1 MLLFLWR
8 ICLQRFYIYTHILRI
23 EATEL
28 EGLEECG
35 LFKKE
40 TWEVLS
46 LYFTVEE
53 AEFFMLAHCCLGI
66 LESTKEDR
74 KQQTGK
80 NDLKILM

>member
-1 MLLFLWR
+1 M
-8 ICLQRFYIYTHILRI
+8 I
-23 EATEL
+23 EAIEL

-46 LYFTVEE
+46 FYFTVEE

-66 LESTKEDR
+66 LESIKEDR
-74 KQQTGK
+74 RQQIEK
-80 NDLKILM
+80 NDLRILM

>member
-1 MLLFLWR
+1 MEDLFGG
-8 ICLQRFYIYTHILRI
+8 FTHTHTILRI
-23 EATEL
+23 EAVEL

-53 AEFFMLAHCCLGI
+53 AVFHVAHCCLSI
-66 LESTKEDR
+66 LESREYKGR
-74 KQQTGK
+74 
-80 NDLKILM
+80 